1 MCESLV
7 VGISSAPEHLRL
19 YLYEYEHNARSGM
32 RSGGTPPLLV
42 LEECGR
48 KRVILKILKILI

>member
-7 VGISSAPEHLRL
+7 VGISSAPEHLRP

-32 RSGGTPPLLV
+32 RSGGTPPLL
-42 LEECGR
+42 EECGR